1 MSDRFTKI
9 FSLNPYIYAKESPV
23 LFVAGALL
31 QDIETGGI
39 LGQLKFR
46 NVDSTR
52 KHITEMVVELTCFD
66 AEGNEMEDV
75 VEFSYLGMSLP
86 KNAEYGSKIPIEIPY
101 PQTASVSLSVKI
113 VSFEDGSCWFGTGLE
128 WEPLPEKRYISTMIE
143 DPELVKQ
150 FRIEFGNNSN
160 YSYERYGNLWCC
172 VCGAINSDPDV
183 ICIKC
188 GKNERL
194 LKYMDIR
201 DLKKNCEKRL
211 EEEAIQREIDEE
223 AARKSRAAA
232 EKRAADEREA
242 AARKA
247 EMEKFYLNKR
257 IEAEAARQ
265 KRLMIIGVSAGAVV
279 IALFLL
285 ITQYLI
291 PLSKYNKAMEYK
303 RDAKY
308 EEAIVAFTG
317 LGRFKDSSEQALACR
332 QMKDDKLYNTAY
344 IEAAT
349 LKANGEY
356 DKAIE
361 AFEALN
367 GYKDSAEMIEEC
379 NQLKL
384 KDAYDSA
391 TKLMEDGDYVGAVK
405 VFESLDYEDSAEKAV
420 ICRNYISYEKALLYL
435 KNGKYDDAIE
445 IFEKL
450 GDFENSKEKI
460 SESMIGKARALIDEG
475 EYLDAIA
482 ILEGL
487 LDEHPEVVTL
497 IMDAKF
503 GYVEYTVENKCQDEK
518 TVEFFDELSGK
529 GYALVNKYEDDVK
542 KGSKKKK

>member
-9 FSLNPYIYAKESPV
+9 FSLSPNIYAKDSPV

-31 QDIETGGI
+31 RDIETGGI

-52 KHITEMVVELTCFD
+52 KHITEMVVELTCYD
-66 AEGNEMEDV
+66 AEGNEMEDI

-101 PQTASVSLSVKI
+101 AETAAISVSVRI

-150 FRIEFGNNSN
+150 FRIEYGNNSN
-160 YSYERYGNLWCC
+160 YSYERYGNLWSC

-211 EEEAIQREIDEE
+211 EDEAIQREIDEE
-223 AARKSRAAA
+223 QARKSREAA

-247 EMEKFYLNKR
+247 QMEKYYLDKR

-279 IALFLL
+279 IGLFLL
-285 ITQYLI
+285 ITQYFI

-308 EEAIVAFTG
+308 EDAIVVFNN
-317 LGRFKDSSEQALACR
+317 LGRFKDSKEQAAECK
-332 QMKDDKLYNTAY
+332 QMRDDKDYNTTY
-344 IEAAT
+344 IEAAK
-349 LKANGEY
+349 LKANGKY
-356 DKAIE
+356 DEAIE
-361 AFEALN
+361 LFQTLN

-379 NQLKL
+379 GVLKL
-384 KDAYDSA
+384 KAKYDAA
-391 TKLMEDGDYVGAVK
+391 MELMEDGDYVGAAK
-405 VFESLDYEDSAEKAV
+405 GFESVEYEDSAEMAQL
-420 ICRNYISYEKALLYL
+420 CRDYISYNKGLLYL

-450 GDFENSKEKI
+450 GDLEESKEKVI
-460 SESMIGKARALIDEG
+460 ESKIGKAKAFMRNH
-475 EYLDAIA
+475 EYADAIV
-482 ILEGL
+482 ILEELADDNDEAAKLL
-487 LDEHPEVVTL
+487 LDS
-497 IMDAKF
+497 KF
-503 GYVEYTVENKCQDEK
+503 GYVKTAVKDNAVDAK
-518 TVEFFDELSGK
+518 TVEYYDELAEENYPDIS
-529 GYALVNKYEDDVK
+529 KYKDDVK
-542 KGSKKKK
+542 KKSSRR